1 MKSMLILNE
10 LHPIEQPGAAT
21 IAFDYASTL
30 SSIMPTTFLFTS
42 NADST
47 ESVNELQLVGVRRKR
62 RRTFAGYTGQ
72 VTNFIYD
79 CFNFFQAYRYVRI
92 ISRLNT
98 DVVWV
103 HQIGNVIPRLTLYFL
118 SKKVKVYLTL
128 HDYGLIV
135 PRKLYPRD
143 LSNSIL
149 DRLGVQANCQK
160 SEFSNSFMARLQ
172 GIYYTFRRSILKRLL
187 KRCALIAI
195 SNLQSEIYTEFG
207 FKISSVI
214 ANGIATCSCKSRLE
228 PRQEKSILFVGRL
241 IGKGLPRLLSSA
253 TQDDFIVYLA
263 GDQELLEYALA
274 NSPMLNFVYLG
285 RLERELV
292 FETLHK
298 IEFTYI
304 ASECFDVFPTIGIE
318 AIRHGAIPITTETTG
333 IRDLVRYIHPSL
345 VLRNDES
352 LVPLNELR
360 QNFTS
365 GEFDLNRAAKELA
378 TLENAVGK
386 FLSFIRIS

>member
-1 MKSMLILNE
+1 
-10 LHPIEQPGAAT
+10 
-21 IAFDYASTL
+21 
-30 SSIMPTTFLFTS
+30 
-42 NADST
+42 
-47 ESVNELQLVGVRRKR
+47 
-62 RRTFAGYTGQ
+62 
-72 VTNFIYD
+72 
-79 CFNFFQAYRYVRI
+79 
-92 ISRLNT
+92 
-98 DVVWV
+98 
-103 HQIGNVIPRLTLYFL
+103 
-118 SKKVKVYLTL
+118 
-128 HDYGLIV
+128 
-135 PRKLYPRD
+135 
-143 LSNSIL
+143 
-149 DRLGVQANCQK
+149 
-160 SEFSNSFMARLQ
+160 MARLQ

>member
-21 IAFDYASTL
+21 IAFEYASTL

-62 RRTFAGYTGQ
+62 RRTFAGYIGQ
-72 VTNFIYD
+72 VTDFFYD
-79 CFNFFQAYRYVRI
+79 CFDFSQAFRYVRI
-92 ISRLNT
+92 ISSLNT

-118 SKKVKVYLTL
+118 SKRVNVYLTL

-149 DRLGVQANCQK
+149 NRLGAQQNSQK
-160 SEFSNSFMARLQ
+160 SEYRNSFMIRLQ
-172 GIYYTFRRSILKRLL
+172 GIYYAFRRSILKRLL

-195 SNLQSEIYTEFG
+195 SDLQSEIYTEFG
-207 FKISSVI
+207 YKISRVI
-214 ANGIATCSCKSRLE
+214 ANGIAPCSCKSSLE

-253 TQDDFIVYLA
+253 IQDDFIVYLA
-263 GDQELLEYALA
+263 GDQELLENALA
-274 NSPMLNFVYLG
+274 HSPMLNFVYLG
-285 RLERELV
+285 RLKRELV

-304 ASECFDVFPTIGIE
+304 ASECLDVFPTIGIE

-345 VLRNDES
+345 VLRNNES
-352 LVPLNELR
+352 LVPLNELK
-360 QNFTS
+360 QHFTS
-365 GEFDLNRAAKELA
+365 GEFDLNRAAKKLK
-378 TLENAVGK
+378 TVENALGE
-386 FLSFIRIS
+386 FLSFIQIS